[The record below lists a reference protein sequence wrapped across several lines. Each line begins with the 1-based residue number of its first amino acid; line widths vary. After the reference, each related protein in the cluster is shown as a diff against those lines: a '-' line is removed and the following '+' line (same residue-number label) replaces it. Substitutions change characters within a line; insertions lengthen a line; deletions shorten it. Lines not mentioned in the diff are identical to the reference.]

1 MAVADF
7 QELQSLAPKTAD
19 PTEWIKHAVERKIT
33 RLQDCCSV
41 GMDEQSTYKHSSGK
55 MTKEEYRRWLA
66 RNQQFIASLPMHL
79 SDWTPEIDLECQS
92 RSIDLR
98 FDRASQ
104 LVFVSNTRTDDY
116 QRIWL
121 A

>member
-41 GMDEQSTYKHSSGK
+41 GMDEQSSYKHSSGK
-55 MTKEEYRRWLA
+55 MTKEGIPSLA
-66 RNQQFIASLPMHL
+66 GAQPAVHCIS
-79 SDWTPEIDLECQS
+79 
-92 RSIDLR
+92 
-98 FDRASQ
+98 
-104 LVFVSNTRTDDY
+104 SNTS
-116 QRIWL
+116 L
-121 A
+121 